1 MGIADLQAVVALGLR
16 IQNGRTGSVTAG
28 HLLVTSRSLRP
39 HLCLAYMPKTEVVA
53 GDENVANCDGCAAS
67 LNAMPRRSKSNPPHK
82 FVLEAL
88 ASLNPEVRRMF
99 SGFAVYI
106 GDRLVLMLR
115 DHSKYPK
122 DNGIWLVLSEGID
135 PADASLRRDFPSI
148 RAIQMLGNK
157 ISHWLLIPS
166 DGADFE
172 REALDACDLIQDR
185 DPRLG
190 RIPQSRR

>member
-1 MGIADLQAVVALGLR
+1 
-16 IQNGRTGSVTAG
+16 
-28 HLLVTSRSLRP
+28 
-39 HLCLAYMPKTEVVA
+39 
-53 GDENVANCDGCAAS
+53 
-67 LNAMPRRSKSNPPHK
+67 MPRLAKPKLPHP

-88 ASLNPEVRRMF
+88 APLSPEVRRMF

-106 GDRLVLMLR
+106 GNRLLMMLR
-115 DHSKYPK
+115 DHAKYPH

-135 PADASLRRDFPSI
+135 PADASLRRDLPSL
-148 RAIQMLGNK
+148 RSIQMLGNK

-172 REALDACDLIQDR
+172 SVALHACDLILHH

>member
-1 MGIADLQAVVALGLR
+1 MKPTSLPLTWRHGNRGSTSSSRTRTADPERENR
-16 IQNGRTGSVTAG
+16 INN
-28 HLLVTSRSLRP
+28 
-39 HLCLAYMPKTEVVA
+39 EVVA
-53 GDENVANCDGCAAS
+53 GDENVADCDRCAAS
-67 LNAMPRRSKSNPPHK
+67 LNAMPRHSKSNPPHK

-88 ASLNPEVRRMF
+88 ASLDPEVRRMF

-148 RAIQMLGNK
+148 RAIKMLGNK

-172 REALDACDLIQDR
+172 REALDVCNLIQDR